1 MSIEFTLEVRPYGSA
16 EPYTDITNLLKE
28 QGFKWSRNDIDAANS
43 GRDTQDG
50 KMHRRRVASPKRY
63 DIACKPLT
71 QAELSQLLTLI
82 DYEWLDARAYDP
94 KTMTKVV
101 KKMYVSTVP
110 ATFLFDDHINQYWT
124 GVAFNMIEE

>member
-1 MSIEFTLEVRPYGSA
+1 MSVVFTLEVRPYGSSGA
-16 EPYTDITNLLKE
+16 YTDITDLLKE

-63 DIACKPLT
+63 DLSCRPLR
-71 QAELSQLLTLI
+71 QEELSALLTLI
-82 DYEWLDARAYDP
+82 DYEWLDVRAYDP
-94 KTMTKVV
+94 KTMTKVT

-110 ATFLFDDHINQYWT
+110 ATFLFDDGIKQWWT
-124 GVAFNMIEE
+124 GVAFNMIEQ

>member
-1 MSIEFTLEVRPYGSA
+1 MSIEFSLQVRPYGSA
-16 EPYTDITNLLKE
+16 GAYTDITHLLKD

-50 KMHRRRVASPKRY
+50 KMHRHRVASPKRY
-63 DIACKPLT
+63 DLSCRPMT
-71 QAELSQLLTLI
+71 QEELSGLLTLI
-82 DYEWLDARAYDP
+82 DYEWLDVRAYDP
-94 KTMTKVV
+94 KTMTFVA

-110 ATFLFDDHINQYWT
+110 ATFLFDDHIKQYWT

>member
-1 MSIEFTLEVRPYGSA
+1 MSVDFTLEVRPYGSSGA
-16 EPYTDITNLLKE
+16 YTDITNLLKD

-63 DIACKPLT
+63 DLSCRPLK
-71 QAELSQLLTLI
+71 QAELSSLLTLI
-82 DYEWLDARAYDP
+82 DYEWLDVRAYDP
-94 KTMTKVV
+94 KTMTKVA

-110 ATFLFDDHINQYWT
+110 ATFFFDDGLHQWWT

>member
-1 MSIEFTLEVRPYGSA
+1 MSVVFTLEVRPYGSSGA
-16 EPYTDITNLLKE
+16 YTDITSLLKE

-63 DIACKPLT
+63 DLSCRPLR
-71 QAELSQLLTLI
+71 QEELSALLTLI
-82 DYEWLDARAYDP
+82 DYEWLDVRAYDP
-94 KTMTKVV
+94 KTMTKVA

-110 ATFLFDDHINQYWT
+110 ATFLFDDGIKQWWT
-124 GVAFNMIEE
+124 GVAFNMIEQ